1 MWNRIRSLII
11 KELQIILRDRKTRI
25 IIVIPP
31 ILQIFLF
38 AFASTLEVKNITIG
52 ILNRD
57 AGADSAPLIER
68 FRNSPSFV
76 RLDPVADEGEM
87 RRYIDTQRGIG
98 VICIREDFSRRL
110 RGGEPAE
117 LLLAL
122 DGRRTNVAQIV
133 NGYINTVVRDFNRD
147 ILAGRGA
154 TGRPESELIVR
165 NWYIPNLEYLY
176 FTLPCLIANI
186 LMIMGIMIPALSVA
200 REREFG
206 TFDQILV
213 SPLSTFEIIVGKT
226 APSLLIGFLQATM
239 MIAAAI
245 WCLGSPMVGSWLMLY
260 TGMTVFI
267 ASVIGVGLFISSLC
281 KTQQQAILG
290 AFVFAVPAVLISGYA
305 TPIENMPHWLQTLSL
320 ANPVRWIMAIVK
332 GVFLKDISWAI
343 AWRSLYPLCLITA
356 VTLGVAGWF
365 FSRKLE

>member
-1 MWNRIRSLII
+1 MWNRIKSLII
-11 KELQIILRDRKTRI
+11 KEMQIILRDRKTRI
-25 IIVIPP
+25 ILIVPP
-31 ILQIFLF
+31 VLQIFLF
-38 AFASTLEVKNITIG
+38 AFASTLEVKNVTLG

-57 AGADSAPLIER
+57 DGVDSAQLIER
-68 FRNSPSFV
+68 FRASPTFT
-76 RLDPVADEGEM
+76 RLDFLRDEEEM

-98 VICIREDFSRRL
+98 VLSIGPEFSRRL
-110 RGGEPAE
+110 RAGEPVE
-117 LLLAL
+117 LLLSL
-122 DGRRTNVAQIV
+122 DGRRTNVSQIV
-133 NGYINTVVRDFNRD
+133 TGYISTVVRNFGLEHTKSAALPRST
-147 ILAGRGA
+147 LV
-154 TGRPESELIVR
+154 VR

-186 LMIMGIMIPALSVA
+186 LMIMGLMIPALSVA

-226 APSLLIGFLQATM
+226 VPSLLIGFVQATLM
-239 MIAAAI
+239 VAASI
-245 WCLGSPMVGSWLMLY
+245 WGLGSPMTGSWLMLY

-281 KTQQQAILG
+281 RTQQQAILG

-305 TPIENMPHWLQTLSL
+305 TPVENMPHWLQTLSL
-320 ANPVRWIMAIVK
+320 ANPVRWMMVIVK
-332 GVFLKDISWAI
+332 GVFLKGIPWAI

-356 VTLGVAGWF
+356 VTLSVAGWF
-365 FSRKLE
+365 FSRRLE

>member
-1 MWNRIRSLII
+1 
-11 KELQIILRDRKTRI
+11 
-25 IIVIPP
+25 
-31 ILQIFLF
+31 
-38 AFASTLEVKNITIG
+38 
-52 ILNRD
+52 
-57 AGADSAPLIER
+57 
-68 FRNSPSFV
+68 
-76 RLDPVADEGEM
+76 
-87 RRYIDTQRGIG
+87 
-98 VICIREDFSRRL
+98 
-110 RGGEPAE
+110 
-117 LLLAL
+117 
-122 DGRRTNVAQIV
+122 
-133 NGYINTVVRDFNRD
+133 
-147 ILAGRGA
+147 
-154 TGRPESELIVR
+154 
-165 NWYIPNLEYLY
+165 
-176 FTLPCLIANI
+176 
-186 LMIMGIMIPALSVA
+186 MIPALSVA

>member
-25 IIVIPP
+25 IIIVPP

-38 AFASTLEVKNITIG
+38 AFASTLEVKNITLG

-57 AGADSAPLIER
+57 NGTESTLLIES

-76 RLDPVADEGEM
+76 RLDFLPDENAM
-87 RRYIDTQRGIG
+87 RRYIDTQQGIG
-98 VICIREDFSRRL
+98 AVYIDEDFSRKIRS
-110 RGGEPAE
+110 GEPAAIQ
-117 LLLAL
+117 LAL

-133 NGYINTVVRDFNRD
+133 NGYINTIVSTFNRS
-147 ILAGRGA
+147 IMIRRGS
-154 TGRPESELIVR
+154 GIPQSELVVR
-165 NWYIPNLEYLY
+165 NWYIPNLDYLY

-226 APSLLIGFLQATM
+226 APSMLIGFFQATA
-239 MIAAAI
+239 MIATAI
-245 WCLGSPMVGSWLMLY
+245 WCLDSPMVGSWLMLY

-267 ASVIGVGLFISSLC
+267 LSVIGVGLFISSLC

-320 ANPVRWIMAIVK
+320 ANPVRYIMVIVK
-332 GVFLKDISWAI
+332 GVFLKDISWPI
-343 AWRSLYPLCLITA
+343 AWRSLYPLGIISI

>member
-122 DGRRTNVAQIV
+122 DGRRTNVA
-133 NGYINTVVRDFNRD
+133 
-147 ILAGRGA
+147 
-154 TGRPESELIVR
+154 
-165 NWYIPNLEYLY
+165 
-176 FTLPCLIANI
+176 
-186 LMIMGIMIPALSVA
+186 
-200 REREFG
+200 
-206 TFDQILV
+206 
-213 SPLSTFEIIVGKT
+213 
-226 APSLLIGFLQATM
+226 
-239 MIAAAI
+239 
-245 WCLGSPMVGSWLMLY
+245 
-260 TGMTVFI
+260 
-267 ASVIGVGLFISSLC
+267 
-281 KTQQQAILG
+281 
-290 AFVFAVPAVLISGYA
+290 
-305 TPIENMPHWLQTLSL
+305 
-320 ANPVRWIMAIVK
+320 
-332 GVFLKDISWAI
+332 
-343 AWRSLYPLCLITA
+343 RS
-356 VTLGVAGWF
+356 
-365 FSRKLE
+365 

>member
-117 LLLAL
+117 LLLAP

-154 TGRPESELIVR
+154 AGRPESELIVR

-226 APSLLIGFLQATM
+226 APSLLIVFLQASM
-239 MIAAAI
+239 MIAAAF

>member
-87 RRYIDTQRGIG
+87 RRYIDEKDIRVGDAIVVRKAGEIIPEVVRVLKDKRPDGTQPY
-98 VICIREDFSRRL
+98 RL
-110 RGGEPAE
+110 
-117 LLLAL
+117 
-122 DGRRTNVAQIV
+122 

-154 TGRPESELIVR
+154 AGRPESELIVR